1 MVETNRAPFRIAGTS
16 FRRPRQFANILRD
29 RGSATVRAAFLHDD
43 RPGFEQGHPMMRV
56 MSGRAAS
63 RSRSA
68 RVNVRAGGAREDV
81 LKDVVDATLR
91 SGSISA

>member
-1 MVETNRAPFRIAGTS
+1 
-16 FRRPRQFANILRD
+16 
-29 RGSATVRAAFLHDD
+29 
-43 RPGFEQGHPMMRV
+43 MMRV